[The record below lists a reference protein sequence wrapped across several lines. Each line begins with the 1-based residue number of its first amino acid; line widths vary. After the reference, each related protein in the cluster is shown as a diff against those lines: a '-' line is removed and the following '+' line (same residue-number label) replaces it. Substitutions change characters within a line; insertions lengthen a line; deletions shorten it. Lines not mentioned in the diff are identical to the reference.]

1 MAHRD
6 DLDTSFIKNP
16 DVAHEESDVNIR
28 PIVWFL
34 VWLSVATAV
43 VMLLMVGLY
52 RFLDD
57 QANKQD
63 ARQRSPLADERS
75 PIPPKPVLQM
85 APTQTNDEGQLPK
98 TPPPDNNNPMAEVN
112 TTREEESA
120 KLKYYT
126 WIDES
131 KGIVSLPIDRA
142 QELALQRGLFKSR
155 PQPAASASGTGAQPA
170 TGEQPEGGRL
180 QQDEGTGRKQGDE
193 RH

>member
-1 MAHRD
+1 MAHKD
-6 DLDTSFIKNP
+6 ELDTSFIKNP
-16 DVAHEESDVNIR
+16 DVAHEESDVKIR
-28 PIVWFL
+28 PIAWFL

-63 ARQRSPLADERS
+63 ARQRPPLASERN
-75 PIPPKPVLQM
+75 PIPPQPVLQM
-85 APTQTNDEGQLPK
+85 APTQTAENGQLPK
-98 TPPPDNNNPMAEVN
+98 TPPEDNNNPMAEINIVHKA
-112 TTREEESA
+112 EEA
-120 KLKYYT
+120 KLKNYT
-126 WIDES
+126 WVDES

-142 QELALQRGLFKSR
+142 QELALERGLLKSR
-155 PQPAASASGTGAQPA
+155 PQPAASASGTGAQSA
-170 TGEQPEGGRL
+170 TPPQPEGGRL

>member
-1 MAHRD
+1 MAHQD

-16 DVAHEESDVNIR
+16 DVAHEESDVKIR
-28 PIVWFL
+28 PIAWFL

-52 RFLDD
+52 RYLDE

-63 ARQRSPLADERS
+63 AAQRSPIADQRN

-85 APTQTNDEGQLPK
+85 APTQVEPDGKLPK
-98 TPPPDNNNPMAEVN
+98 TPPADNNNPMAEINIV
-112 TTREEESA
+112 RDQEEA

-126 WIDES
+126 WVDES
-131 KGIVSLPIDRA
+131 KGSVELPIERA
-142 QELALQRGLFKSR
+142 KELALERGLLKAR
-155 PQPAASASGTGAQPA
+155 PQPAASASGTGAQSA
-170 TGEQPEGGRL
+170 TGQPQEGGRL
-180 QQDEGTGRKQGDE
+180 QQNEATGQKQGDE